1 MRNRRRQS
9 SPIERLRLAIDC
21 MPVATRE
28 AMLEAVQAG
37 ERIIAGAYVDRAGGT
52 CPMLAA
58 HRRGGRTDFISF
70 ARSWDRFTRASGTAQ
85 EATAREVRIL
95 AAQLEA
101 SLASGNGLE
110 LDVAIKEHRQLRSRR
125 LRSRRR
131 LPDAAD
137 PSGEIL
143 ARRLAPKTRIRG
155 LGARLARATEP
166 RVPSRA

>member
-28 AMLEAVQAG
+28 AMLQAVQAG
-37 ERIIAGAYVDRAGGT
+37 ERMIAGAYVDRQGGT

-70 ARSWDRFTRASGTAQ
+70 AHSWDRFTRASKARA
-85 EATAREVRIL
+85 ATPREVRIL

-101 SLASGNGLE
+101 SLESITGTE
-110 LDVAIKEHRQLRSRR
+110 LDMAIKAHRELRSRR
-125 LRSRRR
+125 LRSRPL
-131 LPDAAD
+131 LPDSAD

-143 ARRLAPKTRIRG
+143 ARRLRAKKRVRSLRRG
-155 LGARLARATEP
+155 LSRAAAP
-166 RVPSRA
+166 RVSSLV